1 MNLVISMKKYDEY
14 QELIKPIEK
23 KYNRLLLLYSHF
35 KWKFLKKKID
45 NYNKILN
52 SYYQYL
58 LQNKD
63 LPDEIFKDKN

>member
-52 SYYQYL
+52 NY
-58 LQNKD
+58 
-63 LPDEIFKDKN
+63 